1 MSASNAPGVTSYE
14 AGASSAQP
22 WTSKACMAPRR
33 KIGITCYPTYGG
45 SGVVATELGIEL
57 ASRGHEVHFI
67 TSSPPFRLNGRE
79 ANIHFHE
86 VDLYHYP
93 LFEHPPY
100 DLALATRMAEVAEF
114 YSLDLL
120 HVHYAIPH
128 SVSALLARQMLETQ
142 QQASRR
148 RYLPFITT
156 LHGTDITLAGL
167 DRTYLPITQFGIEQ
181 SDGVTAISSYL
192 RDRTREAFNIQGE
205 IEVIRNFVNC
215 DVYVRVPTKVAAMRP
230 RYAQPNEKLLVHL
243 SNFRPVKRI
252 LDVIEVFAR
261 VSQALP
267 ARLMLIGD
275 GPDRSA
281 AEHLALRLGVQD
293 RIHFLGKQDN
303 VNELLPLA
311 DLMLMPSE
319 MESFGLAA
327 LEAMA
332 CSVPTI
338 ATRVGGV
345 PELIRDSPDEPGGPN
360 GLLFPLGD
368 IEGMANAAIALLCD
382 EPRLAAMSASARKT
396 ASDHFC
402 STRIIPLYEQYYERV
417 LTRSQDR

>member
-1 MSASNAPGVTSYE
+1 MT
-14 AGASSAQP
+14 Q
-22 WTSKACMAPRR
+22 KR

-57 ASRGHEVHFI
+57 AARGHEVHFI

-86 VDLYHYP
+86 VNVYHYP

-128 SVSALLARQMLETQ
+128 SISAVLARQMLETQ

-148 RYLPFITT
+148 RYLPIITT
-156 LHGTDITLAGL
+156 LHGTDITLVGL
-167 DRTYLPITQFGIEQ
+167 DRSYLPITQFGIEQ

-192 RDRTREAFNIQGE
+192 RDRTREAFSIQGE

-215 DVYVRVPTKVAAMRP
+215 DVYVRSPANVVAMRP
-230 RYAQPNEKLLVHL
+230 RFAGANEKLLVHL
-243 SNFRPVKRI
+243 SNFRPVKRV
-252 LDVIEVFAR
+252 LDVVEVFAR
-261 VSQALP
+261 VAAAVP

-275 GPDRSA
+275 GPDRSS
-281 AEHLALRLGVQD
+281 AEHLALRLGVAD
-293 RIHFLGKQDN
+293 RIQFLGKQDN

-311 DLMLMPSE
+311 DLMIMPSE

-332 CSVPTI
+332 CSVPSI

-345 PELIRDSPDEPGGPN
+345 PELIDESPENPNGPN

-368 IEGMANAAIALLCD
+368 VEGMADAAIALLGD
-382 EPRLAAMSASARKT
+382 PARLHEMALSARKT
-396 ASDHFC
+396 ASDRFC
-402 STRIIPLYEQYYERV
+402 STRIIPLYEAYYERV
-417 LTRSQDR
+417 LGRTRIS

>member
-1 MSASNAPGVTSYE
+1 M
-14 AGASSAQP
+14 
-22 WTSKACMAPRR
+22 TSKR

-57 ASRGHEVHFI
+57 AARGHEIHFI

-86 VDLYHYP
+86 VDVYHYP

-128 SVSALLARQMLETQ
+128 SLSALLARQMLETQ
-142 QQASRR
+142 QQAARR

-156 LHGTDITLAGL
+156 LHGTDITLVGL
-167 DRTYLPITQFGIEQ
+167 DRSYLPITQFGIEQ

-192 RDRTREAFNIQGE
+192 RDRTREAFSIQGE

-215 DVYVRVPTKVAAMRP
+215 DVYVRDSAKVAAMRP
-230 RYAQPNEKLLVHL
+230 RYAAAEEKLFVHL

-252 LDVIEVFAR
+252 LDVIEIFAR
-261 VSQALP
+261 VAKALP
-267 ARLMLIGD
+267 ARLMMIGD

-281 AEHLALRLGVQD
+281 AEHLALRLGVAD
-293 RIHFLGKQDN
+293 RIRFLGKQDN

-345 PELIRDSPDEPGGPN
+345 PELIDDGLN

-368 IEGMANAAIALLCD
+368 VEAMAAAAIALLGN
-382 EPRLAAMSASARKT
+382 EPRLRGMAAAARKN
-396 ASDHFC
+396 ASDRFC

-417 LTRSQDR
+417 LARSAGLQAVSQT

>member
-1 MSASNAPGVTSYE
+1 M
-14 AGASSAQP
+14 
-22 WTSKACMAPRR
+22 

-57 ASRGHEVHFI
+57 AARGHDIHFI
-67 TSSPPFRLNGRE
+67 TYSQPFRLTGRE

-86 VDLYHYP
+86 VAVTNYP

-100 DLALATRMAEVAEF
+100 DLALATRMAEVAQF

-128 SVSALLARQMLETQ
+128 SVSALLARQML
-142 QQASRR
+142 ASRGHH
-148 RYLPFITT
+148 LPFITT
-156 LHGTDITLAGL
+156 LHGTDITLVGL
-167 DRTYLPITQFGIEQ
+167 DRSYLPITRFGIEQ

-192 RDRTREAFNIQGE
+192 RDRTRVAFGITSE

-215 DVYVRVPTKVAAMRP
+215 DVYVRNPALVDTMRG
-230 RYAQPNEKLLVHL
+230 RYAAPGERLLVHL

-252 LDVIEVFAR
+252 RDVVEVFAR
-261 VSQALP
+261 VAREVP

-275 GPDRSA
+275 GPDRSV
-281 AEHLALRLGVQD
+281 AEYLAREHNIQD
-293 RIHFLGKQDN
+293 RVHFIGKQDN

-332 CSVPTI
+332 CGVPTI
-338 ATRVGGV
+338 ATDVGGV
-345 PELIRDSPDEPGGPN
+345 SELIDDGRN
-360 GLLFPLGD
+360 GLLFGVGD
-368 IEGMANAAIALLCD
+368 VDSMAVAAIALLRD
-382 EPRLAAMSASARKT
+382 ETRLRQMSEAGRKT
-396 ASDHFC
+396 AQDHFC
-402 STRIIPLYEQYYERV
+402 ASRVIPLYEEYYDRV
-417 LTRSQDR
+417 VSRTRDGD

>member
-1 MSASNAPGVTSYE
+1 M
-14 AGASSAQP
+14 
-22 WTSKACMAPRR
+22 

-57 ASRGHEVHFI
+57 AARGHDIHFI
-67 TSSPPFRLNGRE
+67 TYSQPFRLTGRE

-86 VDLYHYP
+86 VAVTNYP

-100 DLALATRMAEVAEF
+100 DLALATRMAEVAQF

-128 SVSALLARQMLETQ
+128 SVSALLARQML
-142 QQASRR
+142 ASRGHH
-148 RYLPFITT
+148 LPFITT
-156 LHGTDITLAGL
+156 LHGTDITLVGL
-167 DRTYLPITQFGIEQ
+167 DRSYLPITRFGIEQ

-192 RDRTREAFNIQGE
+192 RDRTRVAFGITSE

-215 DVYVRVPTKVAAMRP
+215 DVYVRNPALVDTMRG
-230 RYAQPNEKLLVHL
+230 RYAAPGERLLVHL

-252 LDVIEVFAR
+252 RDVVEVFAR
-261 VSQALP
+261 VAREVP

-275 GPDRSA
+275 GPDRSV
-281 AEHLALRLGVQD
+281 AEYLAREHNIQD
-293 RIHFLGKQDN
+293 RVHFIGKQDN

-332 CSVPTI
+332 CGVPTI
-338 ATRVGGV
+338 ATDVGGV
-345 PELIRDSPDEPGGPN
+345 SELIDDGRN
-360 GLLFPLGD
+360 GLLFGVGD
-368 IEGMANAAIALLCD
+368 VDSMAVAAIALLRD
-382 EPRLAAMSASARKT
+382 ETRLRQMSEAGRKT
-396 ASDHFC
+396 AQDHFC
-402 STRIIPLYEQYYERV
+402 ASRVIPLYEEYYDRV
-417 LTRSQDR
+417 VSRTRDRD